1 MSKKFQKNE
10 NGITQVLLAVLVIAV
25 IAAVGLVAWKVYN
38 NRSTLSTGI
47 NKVTQDKCTTVVNDK
62 QFCKFA
68 GVFANVG
75 DYKVTVSSTDQT
87 GTSVV
92 ELANDSKGNSSMIVK
107 QNGQEQGNIVVY
119 GGVTYLK
126 DYTDGK
132 WFKYGANDANK
143 PETVDLKKE
152 FLKSDFKGD
161 NGQKLEY
168 KKIGTE
174 K

>member
-68 GVFANVG
+68 GVFANIG
-75 DYKVTVSSTDQT
+75 DYKVTVNSTDKD
-87 GTSVV
+87 GVSNL
-92 ELANDSKGNSSMIVK
+92 ELANASNGNSSIVIK
-107 QNGQEQGNIVVY
+107 ANGQERGNIVVY
-119 GGVTYLK
+119 
-126 DYTDGK
+126 
-132 WFKYGANDANK
+132 
-143 PETVDLKKE
+143 
-152 FLKSDFKGD
+152 S
-161 NGQKLEY
+161 
-168 KKIGTE
+168 
-174 K
+174 